1 LRHQRSRQGAT
12 LVQRRRVRRCAAA
25 PQRRSRQVRPPVDA
39 RQKPNRAWHAE
50 KRAMFDDLAQ
60 SPQVGGDVRDVWWT
74 LGLYDL
80 VIEVQVRDQ
89 VAAHAFSLTLSRKL
103 KADVTAMSTL
113 RDADVDPVFDFL
125 EIRNGP

>member
-1 LRHQRSRQGAT
+1 MMRLII
-12 LVQRRRVRRCAAA
+12 LVRFS
-25 PQRRSRQVRPPVDA
+25 PQSLPD
-39 RQKPNRAWHAE
+39 KPNRAWHAQ
-50 KRAMFDDLAQ
+50 KRAMFDELAE
-60 SPQVGGDVRDVWWT
+60 SPQVGGEVVDVWWT
-74 LGLYDL
+74 LGPFDL

-103 KADVTAMSTL
+103 KCDVTAMSTL

>member
-1 LRHQRSRQGAT
+1 
-12 LVQRRRVRRCAAA
+12 
-25 PQRRSRQVRPPVDA
+25 
-39 RQKPNRAWHAE
+39 
-50 KRAMFDDLAQ
+50 M
-60 SPQVGGDVRDVWWT
+60 
-74 LGLYDL
+74 
-80 VIEVQVRDQ
+80 RDQ